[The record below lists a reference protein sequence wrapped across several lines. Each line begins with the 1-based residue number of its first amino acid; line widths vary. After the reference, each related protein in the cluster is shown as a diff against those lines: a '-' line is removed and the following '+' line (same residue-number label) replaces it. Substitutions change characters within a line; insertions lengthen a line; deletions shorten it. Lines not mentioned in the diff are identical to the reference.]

1 MGCGG
6 CCGGLTIHLDFCVED
21 RGVGFPGLEATDFS
35 VFSICGN
42 GFGFAVLG
50 LGLRTIVDLLL
61 GVTVFVVPW
70 VLAKTFDL
78 FTCFEL
84 YFL

>member
-1 MGCGG
+1 MCCGV
-6 CCGGLTIHLDFCVED
+6 CCGGLRVLLEFCVED
-21 RGVGFPGLEATDFS
+21 RGVGSPGLKATDFS
-35 VFSICGN
+35 VLSICGN

-70 VLAKTFDL
+70 VLAKNFDL
-78 FTCFEL
+78 FTGL
-84 YFL
+84 KL